1 MRTPIRYAGG
11 KSKAFDFISTY
22 IPFWPRPKE
31 IVSPFFGGG
40 SLEVRWAHEMGIR
53 VKDMMYL
60 VSCVIIGNIKS
71 ITHNDYTTY

>member
-31 IVSPFFGGG
+31 IVSPFLGGG
-40 SLEVRWAHEMGIR
+40 SLGQP
-53 VKDMMYL
+53 
-60 VSCVIIGNIKS
+60 
-71 ITHNDYTTY
+71 TTMIESLLS

>member
-40 SLEVRWAHEMGIR
+40 SFEFYMQNKYQLNILANDKFTHLMKTGS
-53 VKDMMYL
+53 KDH
-60 VSCVIIGNIKS
+60 IINV
-71 ITHNDYTTY
+71 